1 VLYRRLDVPS
11 VERLIGRGVRYGSPS
26 GDAAGYAGRRV
37 VIVGGA
43 NSAGQAALH
52 LGEHG
57 ADVSIL
63 VRGDSL
69 ERGMSAYLVERIERH
84 GRISVLTH
92 TEVTAGGGDDRL
104 ESIEVRGPVGDQ
116 TLRADALFVLIGA
129 APVTAGVEDWLRCDG
144 HGYFMTGRE
153 LFRSSDRSWWPLE
166 RDPLFLESNHP
177 GLFVAGDA
185 RSGSIKRV
193 ASAVGEGAMAASL
206 VHSYLDGPGR

>member
-1 VLYRRLDVPS
+1 VPS

-26 GDAAGYAGRRV
+26 GDAASYTGRRV

-52 LGEHG
+52 LADHG
-57 ADVSIL
+57 ADVTIL

-69 ERGMSAYLVERIERH
+69 ARGMSAYLVERIERH
-84 GRISVLTH
+84 TRISVLTR
-92 TEVTAGGGDDRL
+92 TEVSGGSGGDRL
-104 ESIEVRGPVGDQ
+104 ESIDVRGPVGEQ
-116 TLRADALFVLIGA
+116 TLPTDALFVLIGA

-144 HGYFMTGRE
+144 HGYFMTGRD
-153 LFRSSDRSWWPLE
+153 LFSSSDRSWWPRE
-166 RDPLFLESNHP
+166 RDPLFLESNQP

-185 RSGSIKRV
+185 RSGSVKRV

-206 VHSYLDGPGR
+206 VHSHLEGIER